1 MAKKSDRDQLKV
13 RKNTAKHVE
22 KGQKGHGPS
31 STEASSA
38 DIYSERSPTAS
49 ITSSSESLGDY
60 KSDHLSTQFI
70 DSVIQSLEWGDAQ
83 YLQTLT
89 EDLHVADLA
98 DLIESLPTP
107 FQAQLVQRSKDALNP
122 ELLIYLSE
130 NTRPMMLE
138 TLGLKAFSAA
148 LTELDSDDALSVIE
162 SLDPQQ
168 QRAVLKAI
176 PAPERAGLE
185 HGLSYPEDSAGRLV
199 QQEVVVVPPFW
210 SVEQTLSY
218 LHKATDLPDTFD
230 NLYIVDP
237 HYDLKGVVP
246 LNRLL
251 RAEKSEK
258 LKDMIE
264 DRLKSIPATMD
275 QKEVAYF
282 FRHYSLVSAPVVD
295 DQGHLLGIIT
305 ADDIVDVVE
314 EETERDVLLLAGVGE
329 TDFKTPLF
337 ETFYRRVG
345 WLSVTLIDAL
355 LTTLV
360 IDLFRESIERMVLL
374 AVLMPVVSAMSGNAG
389 MQAVTITVRG
399 LATRELRSQNI
410 IRALYK
416 ELFVGGLNGLFFAC
430 LVIMVAFAYLNDPT
444 LAIIL
449 AGAMVFNMLWAAL
462 AGVLIPWFIEQLD
475 FDPAVASGPILVAL
489 TDVIGYITFLGF
501 ATWILL

>member
-1 MAKKSDRDQLKV
+1 MVKKNDRDQPQETSSKKTL
-13 RKNTAKHVE
+13 
-22 KGQKGHGPS
+22 QKGMRKSPKIVPRSPSVADVYASREDPNLATPS
-31 STEASSA
+31 S
-38 DIYSERSPTAS
+38 D
-49 ITSSSESLGDY
+49 SLGDY
-60 KSDHLSTQFI
+60 QPDHLSSQFI

-83 YLQTLT
+83 YLRTLT

-98 DLIESLPTP
+98 DLIESLPAP
-107 FQAQLVQRSKDALNP
+107 FQSQFVQRSKDALNP

-130 NTRPMMLE
+130 NTRPLMLE
-138 TLGLKAFSAA
+138 ILGLKAFTQA
-148 LTELDSDDALSVIE
+148 LMELDSDDALSVIE

-218 LHKATDLPDTFD
+218 LHQATDLPDTFD

-237 HYDLKGVVP
+237 HYDLKGVVS
-246 LNRLL
+246 LNKLL
-251 RAEKSEK
+251 RANKSVK
-258 LKDMIE
+258 LKDLIE
-264 DRLKSIPATMD
+264 ERLKSIPATMD

-295 DQGHLLGIIT
+295 EQGHLLGIIT

-360 IDLFRESIERMVLL
+360 IDLFKASIERMVLL

-410 IRALYK
+410 IKVLLK

-449 AGAMVFNMLWAAL
+449 AGAMVFNMFWAAL
-462 AGVLIPWFIEQLD
+462 AGVLVPWFIERLD
-475 FDPAVASGPILVAL
+475 FDPAVASGPILIAL